1 MIKVV
6 LLGASGGMGSEV
18 KKLLEPNYTT
28 VTIDRGDID
37 LALGD
42 SVQINR
48 VLSLHTPDIII
59 NCAGVFGDNNIDY
72 DSIFNVN
79 VKTNWNILNYY
90 KENPPEKQIKLIV
103 VGSSS
108 YVSGRRNYILYA
120 ASKAAL
126 HNIYEGALE
135 FFAGTNL
142 IIGLVHPRK
151 TNTKMLDP
159 LGDIDRSDCLDPKYV
174 AKEIINFVESMQTSS
189 YININ

>member
-42 SVQINR
+42 SVQINQ

-90 KENPPEKQIKLIV
+90 K
-103 VGSSS
+103 
-108 YVSGRRNYILYA
+108 
-120 ASKAAL
+120 
-126 HNIYEGALE
+126 
-135 FFAGTNL
+135 
-142 IIGLVHPRK
+142 
-151 TNTKMLDP
+151 
-159 LGDIDRSDCLDPKYV
+159 
-174 AKEIINFVESMQTSS
+174 
-189 YININ
+189 

>member
-6 LLGASGGMGSEV
+6 LLGASGGMGSEI
-18 KKLLEPNYTT
+18 KKLLELNST
-28 VTIDRGDID
+28 VINVGREDID

-42 SVQINR
+42 SDQINR
-48 VLSLHTPDIII
+48 VLDLHRPDLII
-59 NCAGVFGDNNIDY
+59 NCAGTFGDNNTDY
-72 DSIFNVN
+72 DSMFNVN

-90 KENPPEKQIKLIV
+90 KENPTEKQVKFIV
-103 VGSSS
+103 IGSSS
-108 YVSGRRNYILYA
+108 YTSGRKNYILYA

-126 HNIYEGALE
+126 HNMYEGASE

-151 TNTKMLDP
+151 TNTKMLGP
-159 LGDIDRSDCLDPKYV
+159 LGDIDRSDCLSPEYV